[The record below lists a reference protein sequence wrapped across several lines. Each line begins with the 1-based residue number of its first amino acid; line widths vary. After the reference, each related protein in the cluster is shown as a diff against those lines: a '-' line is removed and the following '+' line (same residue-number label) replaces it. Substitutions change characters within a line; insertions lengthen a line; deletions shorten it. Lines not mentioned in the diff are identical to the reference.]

1 MKMRLIAIKAFKTMV
16 YKFINAMILPIS
28 EVPLF
33 TRTAPTVMTATM
45 PRFSKRLITGLMS
58 AMVLSAVRSFSVRSS
73 FTFLNRAR
81 S

>member
-1 MKMRLIAIKAFKTMV
+1 
-16 YKFINAMILPIS
+16 MILPIS

-58 AMVLSAVRSFSVRSS
+58 AMVLSPISILRSFSVRSS